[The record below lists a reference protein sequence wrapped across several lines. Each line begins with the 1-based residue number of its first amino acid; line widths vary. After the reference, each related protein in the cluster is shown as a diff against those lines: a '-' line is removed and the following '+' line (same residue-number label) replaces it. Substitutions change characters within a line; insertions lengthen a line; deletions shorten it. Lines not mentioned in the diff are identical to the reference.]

1 MHGRLWPEILECHH
15 EIVFMHK
22 LRRCVV
28 SNDSAKKARVIHG
41 CNLALLS
48 ILLCTTLLAVRQ
60 RGIRL
65 VYATIHAMRRT
76 SLSLILCLL
85 IAGCAAAP
93 NEAGQQS
100 LTIYTARDKDEVAH
114 VVDLFT
120 AKYPKYK
127 GGVNTITLGAQA
139 ALDRLR
145 AEKSNPQAG
154 FLWGGTLQ
162 ALQQAADEGLLSPSN
177 PTNANLID
185 TSRKDP
191 QGRWYAEMLLPE
203 VIIYNHE
210 LLKPDQ
216 APKDW
221 DDLITPAFKD
231 KVVIRDVMASG
242 TMRTI
247 FSAMIARQ
255 LAEKGS
261 VDAGYEWLKKLD
273 ANTVVY
279 TPTPDDMYLKLD
291 RGVGTVTLWN
301 LQDALIQ
308 PLKNN
313 RPWSFVIPA
322 SGVPVLLDGVGIV
335 NNPKMTQAAEDFQNF
350 ILEPQLQ
357 AQLAKDYYQIPAI
370 RLADADKPE
379 WLAKLDIKEMKIDW
393 AMMSQKQTDWM
404 NYWSQNIKG
413 KGGR

>member
-1 MHGRLWPEILECHH
+1 MQR
-15 EIVFMHK
+15 IVLFLLFVMIA
-22 LRRCVV
+22 C
-28 SNDSAKKARVIHG
+28 G
-41 CNLALLS
+41 C
-48 ILLCTTLLAVRQ
+48 TP
-60 RGIRL
+60 
-65 VYATIHAMRRT
+65 ATE
-76 SLSLILCLL
+76 
-85 IAGCAAAP
+85 AP
-93 NEAGQQS
+93 AQQT
-100 LTIYTARDKDEVAH
+100 LTIYTGRDKDEVAR

-120 AKYPKYK
+120 AKFPKYK
-127 GGVNTITLGAQA
+127 GSVNTITLGAQA

-145 AEKSNPQAG
+145 AEKANPQAG
-154 FLWGGTLQ
+154 FLWGGTQ
-162 ALQQAADEGLLSPSN
+162 QGLQQAANEGLLAPST
-177 PTNANLID
+177 PAHAHLID
-185 TSRKDP
+185 ASRKDP

-221 DDLITPAFKD
+221 DELLTPAFKG
-231 KVVIRDVMASG
+231 KIVIRDVMPSG

-247 FSAMIARQ
+247 FSAMIYRQ
-255 LAEKGS
+255 YTVQGS
-261 VDAGYEWLKKLD
+261 PEAGYDWLKKLD

-335 NNPKMTQAAEDFQNF
+335 NNPKMIEAAQDFQNF
-350 ILEPQLQ
+350 LLEPQLQ

-370 RLADADKPE
+370 QLPDSDKPD
-379 WLAKLDIKEMKIDW
+379 WLAKLEIKEMKIDW
-393 AMMSQKQTDWM
+393 DVLSQQQTEWM

-413 KGGR
+413 KGER

>member
-1 MHGRLWPEILECHH
+1 
-15 EIVFMHK
+15 
-22 LRRCVV
+22 
-28 SNDSAKKARVIHG
+28 
-41 CNLALLS
+41 
-48 ILLCTTLLAVRQ
+48 
-60 RGIRL
+60 
-65 VYATIHAMRRT
+65 MRRV
-76 SLSLILCLL
+76 LPVLFLL
-85 IAGCAAAP
+85 LVSACTRNVESSP
-93 NEAGQQS
+93 K
-100 LTIYTARDKDEVAH
+100 LTIYTGRDKDEVAK
-114 VVDLFT
+114 VIDLFT
-120 AKYPKYK
+120 QKFPQYK
-127 GGVNTITLGAQA
+127 GRVNTIILGAQA

-162 ALQQAADEGLLSPSN
+162 GLQQAANEGLLAPSQ
-177 PTNANLID
+177 PANANLID
-185 TSRKDP
+185 ASRKDP

-203 VIIYNHE
+203 VIIYNHD

-216 APKDW
+216 APKEW

-231 KVVIRDVMASG
+231 KIVIRDVMASG

-247 FSAMIARQ
+247 YSAMIYRQ
-255 LAEKGS
+255 YQETGS
-261 VDAGYEWLKKLD
+261 VDAGFEWLRKLD

-308 PLKNN
+308 PLKNK
-313 RPWSFVIPA
+313 RPWSYVIPA
-322 SGVPVLLDGVGIV
+322 SGVPVLIDGVGIV
-335 NNPKMTQAAEDFQNF
+335 NNPKMMQAATEFQNF
-350 ILEPQLQ
+350 LLEPHLQ

-370 RLADADKPE
+370 QIPDSEKPE
-379 WLAKLDIKEMKIDW
+379 WLAKLDIREMKIDW
-393 AMMSQKQTDWM
+393 NLLSEKQTEWM

>member
-1 MHGRLWPEILECHH
+1 MPRIFVLFALLLFSGCTAT
-15 EIVFMHK
+15 
-22 LRRCVV
+22 
-28 SNDSAKKARVIHG
+28 SNDNA
-41 CNLALLS
+41 
-48 ILLCTTLLAVRQ
+48 
-60 RGIRL
+60 
-65 VYATIHAMRRT
+65 
-76 SLSLILCLL
+76 
-85 IAGCAAAP
+85 
-93 NEAGQQS
+93 QQG
-100 LTIYTARDKDEVAH
+100 LTIYTGRDKDEVAH
-114 VVDLFT
+114 VVELFT
-120 AKYPKYK
+120 AKYPQYK
-127 GGVNTITLGAQA
+127 GAVNTITLGAQA

-162 ALQQAADEGLLSPSN
+162 GLQQAANEGLLAPSA
-177 PTNANLID
+177 PINANLID
-185 TSRKDP
+185 DSRKDP

-203 VIIYNHE
+203 VIIYNRE
-210 LLKPDQ
+210 LLTPDQ

-247 FSAMIARQ
+247 FSAMIYRQ
-255 LAEKGS
+255 LAAKGT

-273 ANTVVY
+273 VNTAVY

-313 RPWSFVIPA
+313 RPWSYVIPQ
-322 SGVPVLLDGVGIV
+322 SGVPVLLDGVGVV
-335 NNPKMTQAAEDFQNF
+335 NNPKMMQAAIDFENF
-350 ILEPQLQ
+350 LLEPQLQ
-357 AQLAKDYYQIPAI
+357 AQLAKDYYQIPALRI
-370 RLADADKPE
+370 PDADKPD
-379 WLAKLDIKEMKIDW
+379 WLAKLNIKELKLDW
-393 AMMSQKQTDWM
+393 DVLTQQQTEWM